1 MGRFLAERVVRVRSL
16 NELPEYLEPGVKYD
30 FGEIVFEPVER
41 LSKEEAESIIRGLLE
56 MVKKL

>member
-1 MGRFLAERVVRVRSL
+1 MAERVVRVRSL

-41 LSKEEAESIIRGLLE
+41 LSREEAESIIRGLLE
-56 MVKKL
+56 MAKKL